1 VDAGGGWLIFALPPA
16 EVAVHPGKDGR
27 HLLYLM
33 CDDLGTTLA
42 ELKRRG
48 VTVRPE
54 IHHERWGN
62 LATLVLPGGGEVG
75 IYEPTHP
82 RPEAP

>member
-1 VDAGGGWLIFALPPA
+1 
-16 EVAVHPGKDGR
+16 
-27 HLLYLM
+27 M
-33 CDDLGTTLA
+33 CDDLETTLA

-48 VTVRPE
+48 VTVLPE